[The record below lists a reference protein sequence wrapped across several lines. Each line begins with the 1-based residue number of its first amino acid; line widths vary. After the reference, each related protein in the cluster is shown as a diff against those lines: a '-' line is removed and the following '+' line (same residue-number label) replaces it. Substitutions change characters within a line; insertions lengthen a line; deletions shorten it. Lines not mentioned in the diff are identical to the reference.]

1 MKNIPFNK
9 QFFVGKTEGELT
21 KFYEVIKQLGKGSYG
36 KVYRIKNRTTGEIRA
51 CKQLS
56 KSNIKDL
63 DKFNREIDI
72 LIKTDHPN
80 IIKLYEVFEDSR
92 FLFLVMEECNGGEL
106 FEKIMKHIE
115 TKKMYSEK
123 EAAKIFKQMMSAIAY
138 CHSNKICHRDLKP
151 ENILYSSE
159 DENSLIKVIDFG
171 LSRIWK
177 GKNMTTKVGTA
188 YYVSPEVLAGKY
200 DERCDI
206 WSAGV
211 ILYILLSGEPP
222 FNGHNDN
229 EIYRRICKMTFTFPE
244 NKWRK
249 ISKEAKELIKMMLSP
264 EDKRPTATQVLEH
277 EWFKQVES
285 EEETQLDFDLDKIK
299 KYIHSNN
306 LKKIVLTFIASR
318 LKDNEVSDLRET
330 FKAFDINK
338 DGSITFDEL
347 KIGLTKLNI
356 DITTIK
362 DIFNSID
369 TDKSGRIDY
378 TEFIAATLD
387 EKLYLQEQRLYEV
400 FKTFDKDN
408 SGKITIEEIMKV
420 LKLENDNPESEEKA
434 KQILKGID
442 KNGNGQINY
451 NEFLDMM
458 VGDSKFE
465 I

>member
-408 SGKITIEEIMKV
+408 TGKITIEEIMKV

>member
-408 SGKITIEEIMKV
+408 TGRITIEEIMKV
-420 LKLENDNPESEEKA
+420 LKLENDNPESEEKV

>member
-285 EEETQLDFDLDKIK
+285 EKETQLDFDLDKIK

-408 SGKITIEEIMKV
+408 TGRITIEEIMKV
-420 LKLENDNPESEEKA
+420 LKLENDNPESEEKV